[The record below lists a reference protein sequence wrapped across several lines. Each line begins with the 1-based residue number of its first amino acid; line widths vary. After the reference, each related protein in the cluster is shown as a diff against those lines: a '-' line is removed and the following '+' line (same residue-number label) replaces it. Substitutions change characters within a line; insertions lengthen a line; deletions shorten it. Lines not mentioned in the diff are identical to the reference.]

1 MECDVILVAIGQD
14 IVSKPFE
21 DFGIAANRGRLCA
34 DETGALNMVGIFAG
48 GDCVSGPA
56 TVIKAIGAGKVAAAN
71 IDEFLGYHHPI
82 TVDVEIPEPLLND
95 KIPCGRVNLAEK
107 EAWAR
112 KRSFEGMEYSMSDEE
127 AVQEASRCLRCDRHG
142 CGVLRGG
149 RQDRW

>member
-1 MECDVILVAIGQD
+1 
-14 IVSKPFE
+14 
-21 DFGIAANRGRLCA
+21 
-34 DETGALNMVGIFAG
+34 MVGIYAG

-56 TVIKAIGAGKVAAAN
+56 TVIKAIAAGKAAAAN
-71 IDEFLGYHHPI
+71 IDEYLGFNHPI
-82 TVDVEIPEPLLND
+82 SVDVDIPEPLLND
-95 KIPCGRVNLAEK
+95 KVPCGRVNLSEK

-112 KRSFEGMEYSMSDEE
+112 RDNFEGIEYSMSNEE